1 MELNDVVFSVHAT
14 LASSITLTQCIL
26 LDRAGQKISSP
37 CLASLGAI
45 LVLVVV
51 VISLGSCGKISWLG
65 CLYVLSYVKLAIT
78 LVKYIPQAVM
88 NYRNKSTK
96 GWSIGNILL
105 DLMGGLFS
113 LLQMVLVAY
122 NSADWTSLTG
132 DPTKL
137 GLASV
142 SMVFDAFFML
152 QHFILYRNNEPYTQ
166 IQ

>member
-1 MELNDVVFSVHAT
+1 MT
-14 LASSITLTQCIL
+14 
-26 LDRAGQKISSP
+26 
-37 CLASLGAI
+37 
-45 LVLVVV
+45 
-51 VISLGSCGKISWLG
+51 WLG

-78 LVKYIPQAVM
+78 LVKYIPQAFM
-88 NYRNKSTK
+88 NFRNKSTK

-137 GLASV
+137 GLAAV
-142 SMVFDAFFML
+142 SMAFDGFFMI
-152 QHFILYRNNEPYTQ
+152 QHFLLYRNNQPYVQ
-166 IQ
+166 IH